1 MGERKR
7 IALVGAG
14 GMAFGPV
21 MTYDAIRSEG
31 MEGSTLVLVDIN
43 EERLEVAR
51 AAAERLNE
59 AMGCPLEVVAES
71 DTARGVEGADFVLM
85 SVEKGRWEG
94 WTQDFEIPVKHGAT
108 QVMGENGGPGG
119 LFHSLR
125 SIKLVL
131 EICKQIEE
139 NAPDAFVVNLTNPMS
154 RVVLAIDRATKL
166 NHIGLCHEF
175 TGGLMRIA
183 ASLLLPP
190 KKIQAKASGMNHF
203 TWFYEITNA
212 DTGEDLYPKMLRH
225 VRMFPFMHSPLV
237 RKCTLKYGLFPT
249 SSDSHIGEYIPW
261 VSDVVKPIIPFHT
274 FFEHEGALREV
285 FTKWYG
291 KGYFPLPVKL
301 LPESGEEAL
310 PICEALA
317 TGASREFNAINVANK
332 GYIPNLPEGAI
343 VEVPARAEGGKL
355 IPEVVP
361 PVNEALAELMRP
373 QYRIQEMIV
382 ESALNKDPEIAFE
395 ALVADPLSPPSESA
409 CRAMFEEMMELQRSQ
424 LPF

>member
-1 MGERKR
+1 MGAEKR

-31 MEGSTLVLVDIN
+31 FEGSTLVLVDIN
-43 EERLEVAR
+43 RKRLEAAR
-51 AAAERLNE
+51 AIADRLNE
-59 AMGCPLEVVAES
+59 AMGCPLRIEAES
-71 DTARGVEGADFVLM
+71 DTERGVEGADFVML

-94 WTQDFEIPVKHGAT
+94 WTQDYEIPRKHGST

-131 EICKQIEE
+131 EICELIEKCS
-139 NAPDAFVVNLTNPMS
+139 PDAFVVNLTNPMS
-154 RVVLAIDRATKL
+154 RVTLAINRATKL
-166 NHIGLCHEF
+166 KNIGLCHEF
-175 TGGLMRIA
+175 TGGLLRIA
-183 ASLLLPP
+183 AALLIPP
-190 KKIQAKASGMNHF
+190 NKIQAKASGMNHF

-212 DTGEDLYPKMLRH
+212 DTGEDLYPKMIRH
-225 VRMFPFMHSPLV
+225 VRMFPLLHSPLV
-237 RKCTLKYGLFPT
+237 RRCALKYGCYPT
-249 SSDSHIGEYIPW
+249 STDSHIGEYIPW
-261 VSDVVKPIIPFHT
+261 VADVVKPIIPFHT
-274 FFEHEGALREV
+274 FFEHEGELRETL
-285 FTKWYG
+285 TKWYG
-291 KGYFPLPVKL
+291 KGYFQLPVKM

-317 TGASREFNAINVANK
+317 TGASREFNAINVPNK

-343 VEVPARAEGGKL
+343 VEVPARSDGETL
-355 IPEVVP
+355 IPEEVP
-361 PVNEALAELMRP
+361 PVNEDLAEMMRT

-382 ESALNKDPEIAFE
+382 DSALNRDPELAFE
-395 ALVADPLSPPSESA
+395 ALVADPLSPPESA
-409 CRAMFEEMMELQRSQ
+409 CRAMFEEMTKLQKKQ